1 MTNEELISALKALE
15 ERARLAERKIEYSSQ
30 LERLER
36 RVKELEDV
44 VQRIQTLRISKED
57 N

>member
-1 MTNEELISALKALE
+1 MTNQELISALQALE
-15 ERARLAERKIEYSSQ
+15 ERARLAERKVEYSSQ

>member
-1 MTNEELISALKALE
+1 MTGEELVSAIKALE
-15 ERARLAERKIEYSSQ
+15 ERAQLAERKIEYSSQ

-44 VQRIQTLRISKED
+44 IQRIQTLHISKTD

>member
-1 MTNEELISALKALE
+1 MEGKDLVSALKALE
-15 ERARLAERKIEYSSQ
+15 ERAQLAERKIEYSSQ

-44 VQRIQTLRISKED
+44 IQRIQTLHISKTD

>member
-44 VQRIQTLRISKED
+44 VQRLQTLRISKED

>member
-36 RVKELEDV
+36 RVKELEE
-44 VQRIQTLRISKED
+44 RLNEIQGI
-57 N
+57 

>member
-1 MTNEELISALKALE
+1 MTNDELISALHALE

-36 RVKELEDV
+36 RVKELEDA
-44 VQRIQTLRISKED
+44 VQRIQTLRFSKED

>member
-1 MTNEELISALKALE
+1 MTNDELISALHALE

-44 VQRIQTLRISKED
+44 VQRLQTLRFSKED